1 MPTTVSS
8 HEAVEQCM
16 RTVCN
21 IVGLQVMEM
30 WTHSRD
36 GFVLIQ
42 TYVDAC
48 SMSDHVNLLSR
59 YHLGELDNVTS
70 RSICKRAMQSQH
82 GFYWCAKQ
90 HKRLATGLPI
100 HTSIAIHI
108 SRDNINTDVFLVGFS
123 KMYMKY
129 SQAKLDFLCWMS
141 QALCLAAFSG
151 IFLFLTYHYTYHHHH
166 HHHLHP

>member
-1 MPTTVSS
+1 
-8 HEAVEQCM
+8 M
-16 RTVCN
+16 RTICN
-21 IVGLQVMEM
+21 IVGLHMMEM

-42 TYVDAC
+42 TYVDER

-59 YHLGELDNVTS
+59 YHSGELDNVTS
-70 RSICKRAMQSQH
+70 RSICKRAMQSKH

-100 HTSIAIHI
+100 HTAIAIHI

-123 KMYMKY
+123 KTYMKY
-129 SQAKLDFLCWMS
+129 AQAKLDFLCWMS
-141 QALCLAAFSG
+141 QAASLAAFSG
-151 IFLFLTYHYTYHHHH
+151 TYRYPSWHFIHCHFILFMIDI
-166 HHHLHP
+166 PP